1 MLWELVQEQ
10 SHIAEAQSLAR
21 FFHDYYQQF
30 FHVKEV
36 LVNTPSSKALINKDQ
51 KISSWRIFLLA
62 SVTLI
67 LLILFWRMGEFKQDP
82 FITETLSIQGESLSG
97 SKLFKINCVGCHGI
111 SAQGFVGPDLH
122 EATQE
127 MSDKKIIYQVI
138 RGLTPPMPSFEI
150 EPQSMADLLEYMHS
164 LN

>member
-1 MLWELVQEQ
+1 MN
-10 SHIAEAQSLAR
+10 S
-21 FFHDYYQQF
+21 
-30 FHVKEV
+30 
-36 LVNTPSSKALINKDQ
+36 PSSKALINKDQ
-51 KISSWRIFLLA
+51 KISSLRIFLLSTA
-62 SVTLI
+62 TAAC
-67 LLILFWRMGEFKQDP
+67 LILFWTIGNFKQDP
-82 FITETLSIQGESLSG
+82 FINETLSIKGEALSG

-127 MSDKKIIYQVI
+127 MSDKKIINQVI

-150 EPQSMADLLEYMHS
+150 EPQSMADLLAYMHS

>member
-1 MLWELVQEQ
+1 
-10 SHIAEAQSLAR
+10 
-21 FFHDYYQQF
+21 
-30 FHVKEV
+30 
-36 LVNTPSSKALINKDQ
+36 VNTPSSKALINKEQ
-51 KISSWRIFLLA
+51 KISSWRIFLLSIA
-62 SVTLI
+62 TVSC
-67 LLILFWRMGEFKQDP
+67 LILFWRMEDFKQDP
-82 FITETLSIQGESLSG
+82 FITETLSIQGEALSG

-127 MSDKKIIYQVI
+127 MSDKKIINQVI

-150 EPQSMADLLEYMHS
+150 EPQSMADLLAYMHS

>member
-1 MLWELVQEQ
+1 M
-10 SHIAEAQSLAR
+10 
-21 FFHDYYQQF
+21 
-30 FHVKEV
+30 K
-36 LVNTPSSKALINKDQ
+36 TPSSKALINQEK
-51 KISSWRIFLLA
+51 KISPWRIFFLSITTSA
-62 SVTLI
+62 
-67 LLILFWRMGEFKQDP
+67 LLILFWTIGNFKQDP
-82 FITETLSIQGESLSG
+82 FITETLAIQGEALSG

-127 MSDKKIIYQVI
+127 LSDKKIINQVI

-150 EPQSMADLLEYMHS
+150 EPKSMADLLAYMHS

>member
-1 MLWELVQEQ
+1 
-10 SHIAEAQSLAR
+10 
-21 FFHDYYQQF
+21 
-30 FHVKEV
+30 
-36 LVNTPSSKALINKDQ
+36 VNIPSSKALIDKYP
-51 KISSWRIFLLA
+51 KISSWRILFLS
-62 SVTLI
+62 SVTLA
-67 LLILFWRMGEFKQDP
+67 LLILLWTIGNLKQDP
-82 FITETLSIQGESLSG
+82 FIAETLTIQGEALSG

-127 MSDKKIIYQVI
+127 MSDKKIINQVI

-150 EPQSMADLLEYMHS
+150 EPTSMADLLAYMHS

>member
-1 MLWELVQEQ
+1 M
-10 SHIAEAQSLAR
+10 
-21 FFHDYYQQF
+21 
-30 FHVKEV
+30 
-36 LVNTPSSKALINKDQ
+36 NTPSSKALINKEQ
-51 KISSWRIFLLA
+51 KINPWRIFFLTFATIVLMIF
-62 SVTLI
+62 L
-67 LLILFWRMGEFKQDP
+67 WNMGSFKQDP
-82 FITETLSIQGESLSG
+82 FITDTLSIQGEALSG

-127 MSDKKIIYQVI
+127 MSDKKIINQVI

-150 EPQSMADLLEYMHS
+150 EAQSMADLLAYMHS

>member
-1 MLWELVQEQ
+1 M
-10 SHIAEAQSLAR
+10 
-21 FFHDYYQQF
+21 
-30 FHVKEV
+30 
-36 LVNTPSSKALINKDQ
+36 NTPSSKALINKDQ
-51 KISSWRIFLLA
+51 KISSWRIFLL
-62 SVTLI
+62 STTTLA
-67 LLILFWRMGEFKQDP
+67 LIIFLWTMGSFKKDP
-82 FITETLSIQGESLSG
+82 FITETLSLKGEALSG

-111 SAQGFVGPDLH
+111 SAEGFVGPDLH

-150 EPQSMADLLEYMHS
+150 EPESMADLLAYLHS

>member
-1 MLWELVQEQ
+1 MN
-10 SHIAEAQSLAR
+10 I
-21 FFHDYYQQF
+21 
-30 FHVKEV
+30 
-36 LVNTPSSKALINKDQ
+36 PSSKALIKKSQ
-51 KISSWRIFLLA
+51 EISSWRIFLLSTA
-62 SVTLI
+62 TFA
-67 LLILFWRMGEFKQDP
+67 LLILFWRMGDFKQDP
-82 FITETLSIQGESLSG
+82 FITETLSLKGEALSG

-127 MSDKKIIYQVI
+127 MSDKKIINQVI

>member
-1 MLWELVQEQ
+1 M
-10 SHIAEAQSLAR
+10 
-21 FFHDYYQQF
+21 
-30 FHVKEV
+30 
-36 LVNTPSSKALINKDQ
+36 NTPSSKALINQNQ
-51 KISSWRIFLLA
+51 KISVWRILLLSIGTIA
-62 SVTLI
+62 F
-67 LLILFWRMGEFKQDP
+67 LILFWTIGNFKQDP
-82 FITETLSIQGESLSG
+82 FITETLSIQGEALSG

-127 MSDKKIIYQVI
+127 LSDKKIINQVI

-150 EPQSMADLLEYMHS
+150 EPQSMSDLLAYMHS